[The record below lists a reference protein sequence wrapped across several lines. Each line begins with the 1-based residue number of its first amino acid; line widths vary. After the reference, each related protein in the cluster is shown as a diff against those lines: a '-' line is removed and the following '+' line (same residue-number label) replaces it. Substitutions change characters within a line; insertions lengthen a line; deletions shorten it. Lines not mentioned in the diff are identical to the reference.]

1 MLSLLEILYS
11 VGAYYKAKASECD
24 IFILTEGDEEDLR
37 YLRAKQA
44 ADEDRQIEFIEMAE
58 FLDRLSVTQ
67 EQLSKKNH
75 VRRILEKK
83 KQRFYHESQP
93 STLGELLKAKGF
105 DLSDI
110 V

>member
-11 VGAYYKAKASECD
+11 VGAFYKAKASECD

-44 ADEDRQIEFIEMAE
+44 ANEGGQVEFIELAE
-58 FLDRLSVTQ
+58 ILDKLSVTQ

-83 KQRFYHESQP
+83 KQRSYHESQP
-93 STLGELLKAKGF
+93 STLGEMLKAKGF
-105 DLSDI
+105 DISEI
-110 V
+110 I